1 MPAGMKYVVIVG
13 DGMADYGIEGLND
26 KTPLM
31 VARTPHM
38 DWLAKHGEIGLVRT
52 IPEGFTPG
60 SEIANLSIFGY
71 DPHRYYTGRGPFEA
85 ASLGVR
91 LDPKDIAFRCNLVT
105 LQFEGPKTLMEDFSA
120 GHISDEEARRIIIDL
135 DREMGTKEIRFYPGV
150 SYRHLMVFQNG
161 AAKFSNLDQLEL
173 TPPHDITGKEIAA
186 FLPGIGS
193 PEGSGGDRLLSLMN
207 KSQELLK
214 NHPVNLDRKAKGLR
228 LANSIWLWGQ
238 GRSPRMTTL
247 GERFGIEGY
256 VISAVH
262 LLKGIGILAG
272 LEVLEVPGATGYF
285 DTNYEGKAEYA
296 LKGLKEKDFV
306 YVHVEAPDEAGHMGD
321 LRLKIEM
328 IETFDEKIVGAILKG
343 LKNFEKY
350 RVLVLPDHPTP
361 LSIRTHAADPVP
373 YVIYSSD
380 GNVPG
385 KPPLCLSR
393 PNGMGGEL
401 QKALRNDSVEGFDE
415 ATARKSQVFIERGFE
430 LIERFLRTQSLN

>member
-1 MPAGMKYVVIVG
+1 MPTQIKYVVIVG
-13 DGMADYGIEGLND
+13 DGMADYGIEALGD

-52 IPEGFTPG
+52 IPKGFTPG

-71 DPHRYYTGRGPFEA
+71 DPHRYYTGRGPLEA

-91 LDPKDIAFRCNLVT
+91 LDPKDLAFRCNLVT
-105 LQFEGPKTLMEDFSA
+105 LQFEGSKTLMEDFSA
-120 GHISDEEARRIIIDL
+120 GHITDEEARKIIIDL
-135 DREMGTKEIRFYPGV
+135 DRKMGTKEIRFYPGV

-161 AAKFSNLDQLEL
+161 AARFSALDQLEL
-173 TPPHDITGKEIAA
+173 TPPHDITGKEIASY
-186 FLPGIGS
+186 LPRVGGS
-193 PEGSGGDRLLSLMN
+193 ERSGADRILSLME

-214 NHPVNLDRKAKGLR
+214 NHPVNLDREAKGLR
-228 LANSIWLWGQ
+228 SANSIWLWGQ
-238 GRSPRMTTL
+238 GRSPQMPTL
-247 GERFGIEGY
+247 QERFGIEGY

-285 DTNYEGKAEYA
+285 DTNYDGKAEYA
-296 LKGLKEKDFV
+296 LRGLKEKDFV

-328 IETFDEKIVGAILKG
+328 IETFDEKIVGAVVKG
-343 LKNFEKY
+343 LKHFEKY
-350 RVLVLPDHPTP
+350 KVLVLPDHPTP
-361 LSIRTHAADPVP
+361 LSMRTHAADPVP

-380 GNVPG
+380 
-385 KPPLCLSR
+385 R
-393 PNGMGGEL
+393 GM
-401 QKALRNDSVEGFDE
+401 RHDSVEGFDE
-415 ATARKSQVFIERGFE
+415 TTARKSQIFIERGFE
-430 LIERFLRTQSLN
+430 LIERFLKTQSSN